1 MEIKMTTIDHANY
14 SASRDRLDAIG
25 FAKSAIR
32 LALHALKVRSQR
44 AALHEMPD
52 YLLKDIG
59 IGRSEIDHITSMQF
73 TIANRAQSGRLNA
86 K

>member
-1 MEIKMTTIDHANY
+1 MTAIDQANY
-14 SASRDRLDAIG
+14 SASRDRLDAVG

-32 LALHALKVRSQR
+32 LAFRALKMRSER
-44 AALHEMPD
+44 VTLHSMPD

-59 IGRSEIDHITSMQF
+59 IGRSEIDHITSMRF
-73 TIANRAQSGRLNA
+73 TIADSARSDRLNA

>member
-1 MEIKMTTIDHANY
+1 MTTIDHANY

-32 LALHALKVRSQR
+32 LAFRALKMRSER
-44 AALHEMPD
+44 VTLHSMPD
-52 YLLKDIG
+52 YLLNDMG
-59 IGRSEIDHITSMQF
+59 IGRSEIDHVTSMRF
-73 TIANRAQSGRLNA
+73 TIANSAQRGRLIA

>member
-1 MEIKMTTIDHANY
+1 MTTIDHANY

-32 LALHALKVRSQR
+32 LAFLALKGRSQR

-59 IGRSEIDHITSMQF
+59 IGRSEINHVTSMRF
-73 TIANRAQSGRLNA
+73 TIANSAQRGRLNA

>member
-1 MEIKMTTIDHANY
+1 METKMTTIDHANY
-14 SASRDRLDAIG
+14 SASRDRLGAIG

-32 LALHALKVRSQR
+32 LAFLALKVRSQR

-59 IGRSEIDHITSMQF
+59 IRRSEINHVTSMRF
-73 TIANRAQSGRLNA
+73 TIANSAQSGRLNA